1 MKTSK
6 ILSFKAFLASMLLI
20 AIFLTGC
27 QETNEFKTNED
38 GVKYKFYVEN
48 EDSTGVNDFDIVEV
62 VMNYRTKDTTL
73 YDGKGQII
81 PFQINPVYDGDLMDA
96 ISLMHVGDSA
106 TFALDA
112 EDFFL
117 NMMSYREVPEEIG
130 DNKELF
136 FDVKVISVRPEPDEM
151 KADRLAN
158 EALRDSEQSRIDRFL
173 EENGYDVE
181 PTETGLYYIEV
192 AEGSGPQAASGKKVK
207 VHYNGTF
214 LNGEKF
220 DASYD
225 RGAPIEFTLGKG
237 EVIKGWDEGISMMK
251 AGGKANLV
259 IPSKIAYGAQSRGSI
274 KAYSPLFF
282 EVELVEVIE

>member
-6 ILSFKAFLASMLLI
+6 TFNLKTIIATMMLVAL
-20 AIFLTGC
+20 FVTGC
-27 QETNEFKTNED
+27 QETGKFKTNED
-38 GVKYKFYVEN
+38 GIKYKFHVEN
-48 EDSTGVNDFDIVEV
+48 EDSTGVNNFDIVEV
-62 VMNYRTKDTTL
+62 VMNYRTNDTTL

-96 ISLMHVGDSA
+96 IAIMHVGDSA

-112 EDFFL
+112 EDFFM
-117 NMMSYREVPEEIG
+117 NMMSYREVPEEVG
-130 DNKELF
+130 DSEEIF
-136 FDVKVISVRPEPDEM
+136 FDIKLISVRPEPAEM
-151 KADRLAN
+151 QADRMAN
-158 EALRDSEQSRIDRFL
+158 EALRDSEQSSIDRFL
-173 EENGYDVE
+173 EENDYNVE

-192 AEGSGPQAASGKKVK
+192 EEGTGAQAGAGKKVK

-225 RGAPIEFTLGKG
+225 RGAPIEFTLGRG

-251 AGGKANLV
+251 AGGKANMV
-259 IPSKIAYGAQSRGSI
+259 IPSKIAYGAQSRGTI

-282 EVELVEVIE
+282 EVELVEVVE